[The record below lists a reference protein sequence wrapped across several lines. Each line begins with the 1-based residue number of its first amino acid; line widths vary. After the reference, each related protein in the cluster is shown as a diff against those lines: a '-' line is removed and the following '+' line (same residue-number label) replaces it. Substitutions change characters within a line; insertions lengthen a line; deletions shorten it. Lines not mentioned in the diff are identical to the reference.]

1 MAAIHSKNYL
11 KFKRY
16 YEQGLWDIE
25 RLRAVVGVLKTG
37 ITAEEFKQITGQ
49 DYAPEDDGA

>member
-25 RLRAVVGVLKTG
+25 RLRAVVGVPKTG
-37 ITAEEFKQITGQ
+37 ITAEEFEQITGQ

>member
-25 RLRAVVGVLKTG
+25 RLRAVVGVPKTG
-37 ITAEEFKQITGQ
+37 ITAEEFEQITGVP
-49 DYAPEDDGA
+49 YEDEEA